1 MPRSHICTVLL
12 AAVLFGVVAGRAGQT
27 PGEDF
32 RVDNAVYS
40 ADQKEPPSESTTV
53 FHAGVVYDFMKTPAE
68 TVVFDSIAGR
78 FVLLNLTQ
86 KTRTELT
93 TTEVAAFVD
102 RLQPLAAKS
111 PDPLVKFLAEPK
123 FQERAD
129 ENVSELTLSS
139 TLVNYRIVLSRE
151 ASPETV
157 NQYHDFCDWY
167 ARLNALLVPGSRPP
181 FGRLIVNAALA
192 QRQATASQVSLT
204 MSSGK
209 GLTPKHTTIRSE
221 HRIVRPLTQADLE
234 QVTQTSEFMTS
245 FKPVS
250 FEQYRKVDMR

>member
-1 MPRSHICTVLL
+1 MSRSHTCLVLL
-12 AAVLFGVVAGRAGQT
+12 VAGVFSFLPGQVGLT
-27 PGEDF
+27 NAEDF
-32 RVDNAVYS
+32 RVDNAVYM
-40 ADQKEPPSESTTV
+40 ADEKEPSSASTTV
-53 FHAGVVYDFMKTPAE
+53 FRAGVVYDFMKTPAE

-129 ENVSELTLSS
+129 ENAGELTLSS
-139 TLVNYRIVLSRE
+139 TLVNYRIMLSRE
-151 ASPETV
+151 ANQETV

-209 GLTPKHTTIRSE
+209 GLKPQHTTIRSE
-221 HRIVRPLTQADLE
+221 HRIVRPLTPADLE
-234 QVTQTSEFMTS
+234 QVTQTNEFMSS

>member
-1 MPRSHICTVLL
+1 MPRSHTRITLL
-12 AAVLFGVVAGRAGQT
+12 AVALFGLVLGHAGQT

-32 RVDNAVYS
+32 RVDNVVS
-40 ADQKEPPSESTTV
+40 TADPKEPSSESTTI
-53 FHAGVVYDFMKTPAE
+53 FRAGVVYDFMKTPAE

-78 FVLLNLTQ
+78 FVLLNLTR

-93 TTEVAAFVD
+93 TNEVAAFVD

-111 PDPLVKFLAEPK
+111 PDPLVKFLAAPK
-123 FQERAD
+123 FQEQAD
-129 ENVSELTLSS
+129 EKAGELSLSS
-139 TLVNYRIVLSRE
+139 RLVNYRISLSRE
-151 ASPETV
+151 ASPEMV
-157 NQYHDFCDWY
+157 AEYRGFCDWY

-181 FGRLIVNAALA
+181 FGRLVVNAALA

-209 GLTPKHTTIRSE
+209 GPNQQRTTIRSE
-221 HRIVRPLTQADLE
+221 HHFVQPLTQADLD
-234 QVTQTSEFMTS
+234 QVTQTGNFMTS

-250 FEQYRKVDMR
+250 FDEYRKVDMR